1 LRTVAKC
8 GRFAPD
14 CGILVFPANHSP
26 LCRRHHRAKQA
37 PGWKLDQT
45 EPGVLIWTAPH
56 GRMYTVT
63 LIPT

>member
-1 LRTVAKC
+1 
-8 GRFAPD
+8 
-14 CGILVFPANHSP
+14 VFPANHSP